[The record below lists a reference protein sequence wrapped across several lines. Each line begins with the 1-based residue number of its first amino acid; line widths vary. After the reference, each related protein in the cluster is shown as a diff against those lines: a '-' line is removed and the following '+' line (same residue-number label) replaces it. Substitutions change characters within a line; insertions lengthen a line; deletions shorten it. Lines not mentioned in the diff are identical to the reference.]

1 MIPSEPMMLLSY
13 VNMKLR
19 DFYSGLEEFCE
30 AEGIEREEIERK
42 LKDIDYVYDEKL
54 NRFV

>member
-1 MIPSEPMMLLSY
+1 MIPGEPMMLLSY

-19 DFYSGLEEFCE
+19 DFYSGFEEFCE
-30 AEGIEREEIERK
+30 AEGVERGEIERK
-42 LKDIDYVYDEKL
+42 LKEIDYVYDEGL